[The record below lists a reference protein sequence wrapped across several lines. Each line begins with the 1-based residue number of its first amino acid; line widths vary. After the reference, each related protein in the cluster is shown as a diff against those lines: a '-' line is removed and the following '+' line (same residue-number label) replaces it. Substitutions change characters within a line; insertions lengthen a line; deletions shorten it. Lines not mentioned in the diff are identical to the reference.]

1 MKRLIVL
8 PATLAL
14 LVSLAACGDDADT
27 GESTATDPGTS
38 ETSSGSDTG
47 ISCTYT
53 PGGEAAREVELPPAT
68 APYDDKVEVTITTSA
83 GELNAT
89 LNGDTT
95 PCTVG
100 SFVSLAE
107 QGFYDDTP
115 CPRITTDPGF
125 QLLQCGDPT
134 GTTAGGPGYT
144 FADELTGAETYPAGT
159 LAMANSGP
167 NTNGSQFFM
176 VYGDTGLSP
185 DYTVFGT
192 VDAEDLAVIEQV
204 AAAGDDGSNPAGGGA
219 PNTPIDI
226 VSVTVD

>member
-1 MKRLIVL
+1 MKRLLVL

-14 LVSLAACGDDADT
+14 IVSLAACSDDEPADT
-27 GESTATDPGTS
+27 AVDEPAAS
-38 ETSSGSDTG
+38 ETSDTGDTG
-47 ISCTYT
+47 ITCSYT
-53 PGGEAAREVELPPAT
+53 ESGEAARPVELPPTT
-68 APYDDKVEVTITTSA
+68 APYDEKVEVTITTSA
-83 GELNAT
+83 GDLGAT

-107 QGFYDDTP
+107 QGFYDETP

-134 GTTAGGPGYT
+134 GTTGGGPGYA
-144 FADELTGAETYPAGT
+144 FPDELTGAETYPAGT

-167 NTNGSQFFM
+167 NTNGSQFFI
-176 VYGDTGLSP
+176 VYGDTGLAP

-192 VDAEDLAVIEQV
+192 VNAEDLSVIEEV
-204 AAAGDDGSNPAGGGA
+204 AAGGDDGSNPAGGGA